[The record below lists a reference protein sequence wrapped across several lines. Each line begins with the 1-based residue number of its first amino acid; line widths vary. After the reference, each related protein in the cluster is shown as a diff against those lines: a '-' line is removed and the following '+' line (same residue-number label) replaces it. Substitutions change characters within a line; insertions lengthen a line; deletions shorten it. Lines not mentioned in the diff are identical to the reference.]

1 VKLSDTI
8 WGVLLLFLSALVLWK
23 IQSFPPMPGQ
33 RYGPAVFP
41 GVTAA
46 ALGICALILIVNG
59 LAHRR
64 AAGDEHVWGSVE
76 AWTRSPRRV
85 VAFLLV
91 IGVNVFYIA
100 LATPLG
106 FIPTGIVYLAALF
119 LVFGVRARWI
129 LPLAIV
135 ITLVIHYAFYKL
147 LRVPLPWGIL
157 ERFAW

>member
-8 WGVLLLFLSALVLWK
+8 WGVLLLLLSAVVLWK

-46 ALGICALILIVNG
+46 GLGICALILIGKG

-64 AAGDEHVWGSVE
+64 ASGDAHVWGSLE
-76 AWTRSPRRV
+76 AWTRAPRQV

-91 IGVNVFYIA
+91 IGVNIFYILFA
-100 LATPLG
+100 QPLG
-106 FIPTGIVYLAALF
+106 FIPTGVLYLAALF
-119 LVFGVRARWI
+119 LVFGVRGRWI
-129 LPLAIV
+129 LPLAII
-135 ITLVIHYAFYKL
+135 ITLIIHYAFYKL
-147 LRVPLPWGIL
+147 LKVPLPWGVL
-157 ERFAW
+157 ERFAY

>member
-1 VKLSDTI
+1 MKLSDTI
-8 WGVLLLFLSALVLWK
+8 WGVLLLVLSAVVLWH

-46 ALGICALILIVNG
+46 ALGICALILIVKG

-64 AAGDEHVWGSVE
+64 ASGDEHVWGSVE
-76 AWTRSPRRV
+76 PWTRSARHA

-91 IGVNVFYIA
+91 VGVNVFYI
-100 LATPLG
+100 LLSTPLG
-106 FIPTGIVYLAALF
+106 FIPTSILYLVALF
-119 LVFGVRARWI
+119 MVFGVRVRWI

-135 ITLVIHYAFYKL
+135 VTLLIHYVFYKL
-147 LRVPLPWGIL
+147 LKVPLPWGVL
-157 ERFAW
+157 QRFAW

>member
-8 WGVLLLFLSALVLWK
+8 WGLLLLLLSLAVLWH

-33 RYGPAVFP
+33 RFGPAVFP
-41 GVTAA
+41 GVTAT
-46 ALGICALILIVNG
+46 ALGVCALMLIVKG

-64 AAGDEHVWGSVE
+64 AAGDEHVWGSL
-76 AWTRSPRRV
+76 APWTRSARHV
-85 VAFLLV
+85 TAFLLV
-91 IGVNVFYIA
+91 IGVNVLYIVVS
-100 LATPLG
+100 TPLG
-106 FIPTGIVYLAALF
+106 FIPTAVAYLSALF

-135 ITLVIHYAFYKL
+135 ITLVIHYVFYKL
-147 LRVPLPWGIL
+147 LKVPLPWGVL

>member
-1 VKLSDTI
+1 MKLSDTI
-8 WGVLLLFLSALVLWK
+8 WGVLLLSLSALVLWK

-46 ALGICALILIVNG
+46 ALGVCALILIANG

-64 AAGDEHVWGSVE
+64 AAGDEHVWGSLE
-76 AWTRSPRRV
+76 AWTRSPRHV
-85 VAFLLV
+85 LAFVLV
-91 IGVNVFYIA
+91 IGVNVFYI
-100 LATPLG
+100 LFATPLG

-129 LPLAIV
+129 LPLALV

-147 LRVPLPWGIL
+147 LKVPLPWGIL
-157 ERFAW
+157 QRFAW